1 MLKQINMGQY
11 AGERVKVSAPVLGEY
26 SLKLCPVCSGFPAA
40 DVSVKKDAKSYT
52 YAIKSSIVCTECG
65 LSAPDGDT
73 WNSLSVRYEE
83 DDDAES

>member
-1 MLKQINMGQY
+1 MKQINMGQY
-11 AGERVKVSAPVLGEY
+11 AGDRVKVSAPVLGEY
-26 SLKLCPVCSGFPAA
+26 SLKLCPVCGGFPAA

-73 WNSLSVRYEE
+73 WNSLAVRYEE